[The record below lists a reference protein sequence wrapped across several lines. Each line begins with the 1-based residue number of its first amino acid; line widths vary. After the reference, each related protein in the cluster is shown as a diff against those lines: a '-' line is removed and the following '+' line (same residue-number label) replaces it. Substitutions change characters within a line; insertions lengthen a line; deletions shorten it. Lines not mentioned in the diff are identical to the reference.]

1 MSAPARFDRAVQHSN
16 AKVALLGQGVIV
28 LLEVARVVHHLP
40 VIFSAEILQ
49 GWDCWLARSQSVY
62 RIEFLLCY
70 YFICIV
76 FVRFNYDVC
85 SVFSLQDLLSEL
97 TTDFKVE
104 ICILSNYIILNCI
117 FAKHTRIM
125 HLLRVASLF

>member
-28 LLEVARVVHHLP
+28 LLEVAGVVHHLP

-76 FVRFNYDVC
+76 FVRFSYDVR

-97 TTDFKVE
+97 TTTFWDMGLLSRVIQVKLVVMMKVAFPNRDRTV
-104 ICILSNYIILNCI
+104 LSW
-117 FAKHTRIM
+117 T
-125 HLLRVASLF
+125 